1 MAYKVTW
8 TLNAKEGLQDV
19 IFYLEQEWTSKEIL
33 KLDIAISATV
43 KTISS
48 NPLSF
53 PLSSTVIEVH
63 KEVVDK
69 NNFIAYEV
77 LQHINEVRILA
88 FQSTKKLPKY

>member
-19 IFYLEQEWTSKEIL
+19 IAYLEQEWTSKEIL
-33 KLDIAISATV
+33 KLYAAISTTV
-43 KTISS
+43 KTILS

-53 PLSSTVIEVH
+53 PRSSSVFEVH
-63 KEVVDK
+63 KAVVDK

-77 LQHINEVRILA
+77 LENINEVRILA
-88 FQSTKKLPKY
+88 FQSTKKRPKY

>member
-77 LQHINEVRILA
+77 LQHINEVRTLA